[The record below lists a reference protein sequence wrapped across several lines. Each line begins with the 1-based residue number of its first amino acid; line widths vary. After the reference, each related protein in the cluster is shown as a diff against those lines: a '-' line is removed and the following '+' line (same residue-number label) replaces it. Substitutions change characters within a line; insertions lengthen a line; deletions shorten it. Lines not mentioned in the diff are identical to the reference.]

1 MPLSHEPVDCSL
13 YRVCLQSKVELL
25 PTIRNLES
33 MGYQL
38 YASMGTADFYSEQ
51 GIKVTLKGETII

>member
-1 MPLSHEPVDCSL
+1 
-13 YRVCLQSKVELL
+13 LQSKVELL